1 MANEYMKKYSMSLAI
16 KEMQNKTALRFHLKI
31 HKMVIIR
38 KQTTNS
44 SMDAEV
50 RTSLTQ
56 LLGEM

>member
-1 MANEYMKKYSMSLAI
+1 MSLAI